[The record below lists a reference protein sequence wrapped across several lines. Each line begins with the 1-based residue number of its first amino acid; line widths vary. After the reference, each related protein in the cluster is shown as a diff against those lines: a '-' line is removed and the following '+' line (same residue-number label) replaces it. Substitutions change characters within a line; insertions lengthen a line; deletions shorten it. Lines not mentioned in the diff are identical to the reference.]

1 MIQTHWS
8 PKIALHSGEGDVE
21 ACNRRECVR
30 DMGGSGRFPTAA
42 LFPVSEQMLALQA
55 RRLWIGLLVVQA
67 HPGAGQIQEKA
78 PSVPAALCS
87 PVGSLYGHM
96 ASQEI
101 FPTLKYVDHYGHLCL
116 QPRHNTLNTL
126 AFHYICTRT
135 FFKSCCTSIGRI
147 GTTPAL
153 TSLYW
158 EGLLP
163 GLVFPPYLRLSTI
176 LFPLSMLEAQA
187 RSVFPPN
194 NKCYRNTLGLNSS
207 RIPWTLTQLSQP
219 AETTGARTGARM
231 QSGDTVLY
239 CQLTLPLECLPL

>member
-1 MIQTHWS
+1 
-8 PKIALHSGEGDVE
+8 
-21 ACNRRECVR
+21 
-30 DMGGSGRFPTAA
+30 
-42 LFPVSEQMLALQA
+42 ML
-55 RRLWIGLLVVQA
+55 
-67 HPGAGQIQEKA
+67 
-78 PSVPAALCS
+78 AALCS
-87 PVGSLYGHM
+87 TVGSRYGHM

-101 FPTLKYVDHYGHLCL
+101 FPTLKYVDHYGHLRL

-163 GLVFPPYLRLSTI
+163 GLVFPPPSQTEHHSLSSLHAGSTSKI
-176 LFPLSMLEAQA
+176 CIS
-187 RSVFPPN
+187 PN
-194 NKCYRNTLGLNSS
+194 NKCSRSTLGLNSS

-219 AETTGARTGARM
+219 AETTGARTGTRM
-231 QSGDTVLY
+231 QSGDKVLY
-239 CQLTLPLECLPL
+239 CQLTLPLECLPLW